1 MEEHG
6 NKGKGLI
13 KGQSYSYKTKRI
25 LTPTGQETD
34 VSVRIIEAEPV
45 VPAAPVA
52 NKETPAANS
61 IEKKEQPAEKT
72 AEQEKPQVLSDQ
84 DILKHTASLWKYKP
98 IPQNEPEP
106 YREFITESA
115 AIGKYHITAA
125 RVRGKKHK
133 HEGTNCDDWFET
145 RSIGDF
151 IVIAV
156 ADGAGSKKFSRIGAK
171 SACLGAMSFLEEALQ
186 GIAAQEKEMQADLTQ
201 EVTDPAFRQMV
212 SQLAGIA
219 QNAVLEARKNVVQA
233 FQLRRAD
240 ASYKQA
246 VGRELELS
254 DFAATFLLTIALP
267 LEKSGEVLVINCQ
280 VGDGMTAA
288 LNTKA
293 PYEQIVTLLGNAD
306 SGAFSG
312 ETEFLTSS
320 AMSSQESLMNRTRV
334 ARKPF
339 DVILSMTDGV
349 ADDYDPPGKEMLR
362 LYADLCVNRVLDFP
376 HLEKICAALS
386 ADEVGRI
393 RENIPQAQSY
403 PAVSG
408 EVPPKIVPIQYTRDL
423 CGLHQISLQEMWEG
437 YQQHLA
443 VMTKGMEQAQGKN
456 PATRLK
462 DWLDNYVIRGSF
474 DDRTIVIL
482 QRGGN

>member
-1 MEEHG
+1 MEEHD
-6 NKGKGLI
+6 NKEKILI
-13 KGQSYSYKTKRI
+13 KSQSYSYKAKHI
-25 LTPTGQETD
+25 LTPTGREDT
-34 VSVRIIEAEPV
+34 VSVRWITVEPANSVAKDEATVPV
-45 VPAAPVA
+45 VQP
-52 NKETPAANS
+52 
-61 IEKKEQPAEKT
+61 IEEKT
-72 AEQEKPQVLSDQ
+72 AEKTENAEMIQALSDQ
-84 DILKHTASLWKYKP
+84 DVLKHTASLWKYNP
-98 IPQNEPEP
+98 VPQNEPEP

-115 AIGKYHITAA
+115 TIGKYHITAA

-171 SACLGAMSFLEEALQ
+171 SACLGAMSFLEEALP
-186 GIAAQEKEMQADLTQ
+186 GIAAQEKDLQADLTQ
-201 EVTDPAFRQMV
+201 EVTDPAFQQIV

-219 QNAVLEARKNVVQA
+219 QNAVLEARKNVVKA
-233 FQLRRAD
+233 FEQRRAEEV
-240 ASYKQA
+240 YKQA
-246 VGRELELS
+246 AGRELELN
-254 DFAATFLLTIALP
+254 DFASTFLLTIVLP
-267 LEKSGEVLVINCQ
+267 LEKTGELLVVNCQ

-288 LNTKA
+288 LNTKL

-320 AMSSQESLMNRTRV
+320 VMSSQESLMKRTKV
-334 ARKPF
+334 ARKRF
-339 DVILSMTDGV
+339 DVIMSMTDGV

-362 LYADLCVNRVLDFP
+362 LFADLCVNRVLELPD
-376 HLEKICAALS
+376 LEKIYAALS
-386 ADEVGRI
+386 PVELAKIQEH
-393 RENIPQAQSY
+393 IPSAQSY
-403 PAVSG
+403 PMISDVTPS
-408 EVPPKIVPIQYTRDL
+408 VMVPIQYTREL
-423 CGLHQISLQEMWEG
+423 CEVTQIGLQEMWEK
-437 YQQHLA
+437 YQQQLA
-443 VMTKGMEQAQGKN
+443 VMAKSMEKATGKN
-456 PATRLK
+456 AANRLK